1 MAATTR
7 DYYDILGV
15 KKGAS
20 QEEVKKAF
28 RRLARKHHPD
38 LNPGD
43 KGAEKRFKELNEAY
57 EVLGD
62 EKKRASYDQFGK
74 TPFETG
80 AGFEGFRTHDSGFD
94 FGGAEDVFSNLFRG
108 FGGAESA
115 RFQEGMPMQG
125 HDLETRLD
133 ISLEEAYT
141 GVTKPISLTRE
152 VPCKTCGG
160 TGAASSQTCASCK
173 GTGAIQQKRG
183 FFRMSQPC
191 PACKGRGTVI
201 QKICTACR
209 GNGSTV
215 VTETVRVKIP
225 PGTDMGSRV
234 KLKGMG
240 GAGTMGGPPG
250 NLYIKLTV
258 LPHPVFK
265 RDGDDI
271 YVEAP
276 ITVGEAIL
284 GGKISVPTLDGNVSM
299 KLPPGTDSGKK
310 FKLKGKGIP
319 NVKTRVKGDQFVV
332 IKIVVPKTVT
342 EKTKEAVQ
350 EIEGAY
356 NYKK

>member
-1 MAATTR
+1 
-7 DYYDILGV
+7 
-15 KKGAS
+15 
-20 QEEVKKAF
+20 
-28 RRLARKHHPD
+28 
-38 LNPGD
+38 
-43 KGAEKRFKELNEAY
+43 
-57 EVLGD
+57 
-62 EKKRASYDQFGK
+62 
-74 TPFETG
+74 
-80 AGFEGFRTHDSGFD
+80 
-94 FGGAEDVFSNLFRG
+94 
-108 FGGAESA
+108 
-115 RFQEGMPMQG
+115 
-125 HDLETRLD
+125 
-133 ISLEEAYT
+133 
-141 GVTKPISLTRE
+141 
-152 VPCKTCGG
+152 
-160 TGAASSQTCASCK
+160 
-173 GTGAIQQKRG
+173 
-183 FFRMSQPC
+183 
-191 PACKGRGTVI
+191 
-201 QKICTACR
+201 
-209 GNGSTV
+209 
-215 VTETVRVKIP
+215 VRVKIP

>member
-43 KGAEKRFKELNEAY
+43 KGAEKRFKEINEAY
-57 EVLGD
+57 EVLG
-62 EKKRASYDQFGK
+62 EKRTNYDQFGK
-74 TPFETG
+74 TPFEAG
-80 AGFEGFRTHDSGFD
+80 AGFEGFRTHDFGFD
-94 FGGAEDVFSNLFRG
+94 FGGTEDVFSNLFRG

-115 RFQEGMPMQG
+115 RFREGMPMQG

-152 VPCKTCGG
+152 VPCKACGG
-160 TGAASSQTCASCK
+160 TGAASSQTCSSCK
-173 GTGAIQQKRG
+173 GTGTIQQKRG

-191 PACKGRGTVI
+191 PACKGKGRVI

-225 PGTDMGSRV
+225 PGADMGSRV

-299 KLPPGTDSGKK
+299 KLPSGTDSGKK

-319 NVKTRVKGDQFVV
+319 NLKTRVKGDQFVM

-342 EKTKEAVQ
+342 SKTKEAVQ